1 MNPERSNPEHDPF
14 ADRRSSVRRK
24 VMRAARVFFADRQSL
39 VDCTIL
45 DLSDGGAKLEF
56 TNRQVLPRI
65 FDLQMQNGAIYRCE
79 VRWAKGNF
87 FGVRF
92 LDDNE

>member
-1 MNPERSNPEHDPF
+1 MNNPERDPF
-14 ADRRSSVRRK
+14 ADRRSSVRKK
-24 VMRAARVFFADRQSL
+24 VLRAARVFFNDRQSL
-39 VDCTIL
+39 IDCTIL

-56 TNRQVLPRI
+56 ANRQVLPRT

-79 VRWAKGNF
+79 VRWAKDNF

-92 LDDNE
+92 LDDSE

>member
-1 MNPERSNPEHDPF
+1 
-14 ADRRSSVRRK
+14 
-24 VMRAARVFFADRQSL
+24 MRAARVFFNDKQSL
-39 VDCTIL
+39 IDCTIL

-56 TNRQVLPRI
+56 ASRQVLPRI

-79 VRWAKGNF
+79 VRWAKDNY

-92 LDDNE
+92 LGDEE

>member
-1 MNPERSNPEHDPF
+1 MSSEQDPF

-24 VMRAARVFFADRQSL
+24 MTRAARVYINERQSL
-39 VDCTIL
+39 IDCTIL
-45 DLSDGGAKLEF
+45 DLSEGGAKLEF
-56 TNRQVLPRI
+56 ASRPMLPRT

-79 VRWAKGNF
+79 VRWAKDNF

>member
-1 MNPERSNPEHDPF
+1 MSSEQDPF

-24 VMRAARVFFADRQSL
+24 VMRAARVLITERQSL
-39 VDCTIL
+39 IDCTIL
-45 DLSDGGAKLEF
+45 DLSEGGAKLEF
-56 TNRQVLPRI
+56 ASRPMLPRT

-79 VRWAKGNF
+79 VRWAKDNF

>member
-1 MNPERSNPEHDPF
+1 MNTEHDPF
-14 ADRRSSVRRK
+14 ADRRSNVRKK
-24 VMRAARVFFADRQSL
+24 VMRAARVFFNDRQSL
-39 VDCTIL
+39 IDCTIL

-56 TNRQVLPRI
+56 ASRQMLPRT

-79 VRWAKGNF
+79 VRWAKDNF

-92 LDDNE
+92 LDDTE

>member
-1 MNPERSNPEHDPF
+1 MNPERDPF
-14 ADRRSSVRRK
+14 ADRRSSTRK
-24 VMRAARVFFADRQSL
+24 KIFREARVFFNDRQSL
-39 VDCTIL
+39 IDCTIL

-56 TNRQVLPRI
+56 ADRQVLPRT

-79 VRWAKGNF
+79 VRWAKDNF

>member
-1 MNPERSNPEHDPF
+1 MSSEQDPF

-24 VMRAARVFFADRQSL
+24 VMRAARVLITERQSL
-39 VDCTIL
+39 IDCTIL
-45 DLSDGGAKLEF
+45 DLSEGGAKLEF
-56 TNRQVLPRI
+56 ASRPMLPRT

-79 VRWAKGNF
+79 VRWAKDNF

-92 LDDNE
+92 LDDSE

>member
-1 MNPERSNPEHDPF
+1 
-14 ADRRSSVRRK
+14 
-24 VMRAARVFFADRQSL
+24 MRAARVLITERQSL
-39 VDCTIL
+39 IDCTIL
-45 DLSDGGAKLEF
+45 DLSEGGAKLEF
-56 TNRQVLPRI
+56 ASRPMLPRT

-79 VRWAKGNF
+79 VRWAKDNF

>member
-1 MNPERSNPEHDPF
+1 M
-14 ADRRSSVRRK
+14 
-24 VMRAARVFFADRQSL
+24 
-39 VDCTIL
+39 
-45 DLSDGGAKLEF
+45 
-56 TNRQVLPRI
+56 LPRT

-79 VRWAKGNF
+79 VRWAKDNF

>member
-1 MNPERSNPEHDPF
+1 MSTEQDPF
-14 ADRRSSVRRK
+14 ADRRAHVRKK
-24 VMRAARVFFADRQSL
+24 VMRAARVFFNDKQSL

-45 DLSDGGAKLEF
+45 DLSEGGAKLEF
-56 TNRQVLPRI
+56 SSRQMLPRT

-79 VRWAKGNF
+79 VRWAKDNF

-92 LDDNE
+92 LDDSE

>member
-1 MNPERSNPEHDPF
+1 MSTKPERDPF
-14 ADRRSSVRRK
+14 ADRRSSPRK
-24 VMRAARVFFADRQSL
+24 KVLRPARVFFTDKQSL

-56 TNRQVLPRI
+56 TARQVLPRT

-79 VRWAKGNF
+79 VRWAKDNF

>member
-1 MNPERSNPEHDPF
+1 MNNPERDPF
-14 ADRRSSVRRK
+14 ADRRSSVRKK
-24 VMRAARVFFADRQSL
+24 VVRAARVIFNENQNL

-56 TNRQVLPRI
+56 PSRQVLPRT

-79 VRWAKGNF
+79 VRWAKDNF

>member
-1 MNPERSNPEHDPF
+1 MNTENDPF
-14 ADRRSSVRRK
+14 ADRRSSVRKR
-24 VMRAARVFFADRQSL
+24 VTRAARVFINDRQSL
-39 VDCTIL
+39 IDCTIL
-45 DLSDGGAKLEF
+45 DLSEGGAKLEF
-56 TNRQVLPRI
+56 ASRPMLPRT

-79 VRWAKGNF
+79 VRWAKDNF

>member
-1 MNPERSNPEHDPF
+1 MNPEQDPF
-14 ADRRSSVRRK
+14 ADRRSSVRKK
-24 VMRAARVFFADRQSL
+24 VLRAARVFFNDRQSL
-39 VDCTIL
+39 MDCTIL

-56 TNRQVLPRI
+56 SGRQVLPRT

-79 VRWAKGNF
+79 VRWAKDNY

-92 LDDNE
+92 LSDDE